1 MGVSRRSETSPT
13 VVCGDI
19 EGETMAR
26 TEGDTWDLA
35 NSVGATATMV
45 AAARAAATK
54 HPQPVIDDPY
64 AEPLVRAVGV
74 DVFNRIA
81 SGELDFNEA
90 DGGVGI
96 PRMTDVFAARAR
108 FYDDYFAEA
117 TGAGI
122 RQVVIVA
129 AGLDSRAYRLAWPA
143 GTTVYEIDQPEVI
156 EFKTST
162 LAKIGAEPRAEHRTV
177 GIDLRQDWP
186 SALRAA
192 GFDSGQPTAWLA
204 EGVLI
209 GFLPP
214 EAEVRLLDNVIALS
228 AKGSRLAADYG
239 TVAGT
244 TEQAQQQ
251 AQQAAEV
258 WRRHGLDLDIAGLT
272 YPGEHT
278 DVAAHLEAQGWD
290 ATRSGL
296 CELLTAAG
304 LPELDDVDQQS
315 PPAAIGFVRA
325 VLK

>member
-1 MGVSRRSETSPT
+1 VFTDAAYGGFACTH
-13 VVCGDI
+13 I
-19 EGETMAR
+19 KGEAMAR

-45 AAARAAATK
+45 AAARAAATRSS
-54 HPQPVIDDPY
+54 QPVINDPY
-64 AEPLVRAVGV
+64 AEPLVRAVGL

-81 SGELDFNEA
+81 SGELDFNRA

-96 PRMTDVFAARAR
+96 PRMTDTFAARAR

-129 AGLDSRAYRLAWPA
+129 AGLDSRAYRLSWPA

-162 LAKIGAEPRAEHRTV
+162 LSKIGAEPAAEHRTV

-186 SALRAA
+186 AALQAA
-192 GFDSGQPTAWLA
+192 GFGSAQPTAWLA

-228 AKGSRLAADYG
+228 AKGSSLAADYG
-239 TVAGT
+239 TVTGT
-244 TEQAQQQ
+244 SEQAQEQ

-258 WRRHGLDLDIAGLT
+258 WRRHGLDLDIASLT

-278 DVAAHLEAQGWD
+278 DVAAHLEARGWE
-290 ATRSGL
+290 AARFGL
-296 CELLTAAG
+296 TDLFAAAG
-304 LPELDDVDQQS
+304 LPELEEAAQQS
-315 PPAAIGFVRA
+315 PPAATIGFVRA